1 MCLSVGSQTCR
12 SELVGRDPCELLAR
26 GFEQEGGLSQMK
38 SGSYAQVSI
47 YVFSLVI
54 LVEIYG
60 DCLSRPIV
68 LEHL

>member
-1 MCLSVGSQTCR
+1 
-12 SELVGRDPCELLAR
+12 
-26 GFEQEGGLSQMK
+26 MK

-68 LEHL
+68 LEHEPLYYELV